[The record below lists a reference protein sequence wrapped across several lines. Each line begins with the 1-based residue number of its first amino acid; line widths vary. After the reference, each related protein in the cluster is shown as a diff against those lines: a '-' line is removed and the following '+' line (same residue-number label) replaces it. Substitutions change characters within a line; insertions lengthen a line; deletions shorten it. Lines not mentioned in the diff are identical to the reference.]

1 MVQQLRVVCFTPINL
16 VLFIYALFAF
26 APLLAFA
33 SLWAV
38 PFFRVV
44 GGASNST
51 AGLLASMFLIG
62 TGLGSPVGGF
72 LSDRF
77 QGRKRIIIL
86 MGICLSSFSMC
97 MVLFGTDRFLHNWT
111 IGLFMFTG
119 GLGVAPVQLLAFFV
133 AKQNNPHH
141 LAAVATAVVN
151 TAGLLSGAAFQPL
164 VGALLDLN
172 VVQFN
177 ATLPGVTNATTA
189 TNIAAGESTWSSEHM
204 RIVYS
209 SVFLTCY
216 GVAGFIAAFV
226 FPKEEQKVVDV
237 VTVHHEDQKEGGGVV
252 EIHVA
257 HSKQEEIIF

>member
-1 MVQQLRVVCFTPINL
+1 
-16 VLFIYALFAF
+16 
-26 APLLAFA
+26 
-33 SLWAV
+33 
-38 PFFRVV
+38 
-44 GGASNST
+44 
-51 AGLLASMFLIG
+51 
-62 TGLGSPVGGF
+62 
-72 LSDRF
+72 
-77 QGRKRIIIL
+77 
-86 MGICLSSFSMC
+86 
-97 MVLFGTDRFLHNWT
+97 
-111 IGLFMFTG
+111 MFTG

-237 VTVHHEDQKEGGGVV
+237 VTHEDQKEGGGVV